1 MSRPPLSRLA
11 VAALVSLAPAMP
23 LVIFATGGG
32 QASGSGQ
39 TQGDT
44 RRPGAATP
52 WSGARDP
59 AWSPDGASIA
69 FSHIDQIWTAARDGQ
84 NARPLVAWPE
94 ASERAGRE
102 GAAAPPEKTQTGAVI
117 ERDPAFSPDGRRIA
131 FAADRG
137 EGFDIYLVAVT
148 GGAPERLTFL
158 PGEERWPAW
167 TPDGRL
173 IFSHRAAAAD
183 QWDLMRA
190 LPTAPPAGG
199 TVASSPE
206 AITDTPYDETEPSV
220 SPDGAY
226 VLFASNRESD
236 GGDIDLWI
244 SSLAASSSSASP
256 TSSASSEASASSA
269 SSAPEAEKPASAPSS
284 TSAAESTPGTTVAG
298 TPPRPVANA
307 RVVRVRGVESSPV
320 WAPDGKR
327 IAFSAIR
334 QGLGSIWVAE
344 IEIPNDKESPRPAAP
359 PLLVSRRGG
368 QVAWSPDGRTLLI
381 SDTPDPEPTYNGNP
395 RRDDGE
401 APPLFALADASGGAF
416 NLRLVPAP
424 RPPDEGEVPLTTKL
438 AVPGTRWLTA
448 FDGVWRTLQSLYYG
462 SGAGATAWQALYDN
476 YAPRAAIAR
485 DEASLETVVD
495 EMISS
500 QPLIKPAVT
509 SSHAVVVSGHRL
521 ASEAGVHVLERGG
534 NIVDAA
540 IAVSFALGVVEPDAS
555 GIGGDGMA
563 VLFLKGMAEPTVIEY
578 KDQTPIHATLDNP
591 EIFRDGRLVGDG
603 PAAANIPG
611 VVAGMD
617 MLYQKYGSKR
627 VGWDDLIA
635 PAIRHAEDG
644 YVLDDALP
652 TSVAEGQSF
661 LTKYPAAREI
671 YMPGGRVP
679 RAGDRFVNRDYAS
692 TLRAIAKGGARE
704 FYQGAIAKR
713 IAADMSENGG
723 IIGYEDLAQYRAVE
737 RQPLTGRF
745 REHVIYAA
753 PPPVSSGASLVETLQ
768 ILDHYAPRA
777 GAGIARDADYFH
789 YVLESWKQR
798 HPMTQVA
805 DPALWPINLSP
816 HLDRSHAS
824 QQFQLIHPMKA
835 SEFRGDGGGASQTP
849 GDRIGSG
856 TTAFVVADSE
866 GNMIAVTQTLST
878 WGGNFYVSKGLGFL
892 YNNHLRSSRVTRG
905 AYGQLLP
912 LSRSSSTSTPTL
924 VFREANGVQTPRMAV
939 GAAGNAWIVSSV
951 YSIITQV
958 IDGGQAMQAAVEAPR
973 FLIGRDPTDASNS
986 RARIQIEDRFP
997 RGVLM
1002 ELTRRGHVFQ
1012 KIGRKGEVRYGYAS
1026 GALVDVGA
1034 RRVEGGADPR
1044 RSHAAVA
1051 WSGATGSQ

>member
-1 MSRPPLSRLA
+1 VRGPF
-11 VAALVSLAPAMP
+11 VE
-23 LVIFATGGG
+23 
-32 QASGSGQ
+32 
-39 TQGDT
+39 
-44 RRPGAATP
+44 
-52 WSGARDP
+52 RDP
-59 AWSPDGASIA
+59 AW
-69 FSHIDQIWTAARDGQ
+69 
-84 NARPLVAWPE
+84 
-94 ASERAGRE
+94 
-102 GAAAPPEKTQTGAVI
+102 
-117 ERDPAFSPDGRRIA
+117 SPDGRRIA

-137 EGFDIYLVAVT
+137 DGFDIYLVAAT

-158 PGEERWPAW
+158 PGDERWPAW

-173 IFSHRAAAAD
+173 IFAHRAGE

-206 AITDTPYDETEPSV
+206 AITDTPFDETEPSV

-236 GGDIDLWI
+236 GGDVDLWI
-244 SSLAASSSSASP
+244 ASLKPGSDSGAAAA
-256 TSSASSEASASSA
+256 TASASS
-269 SSAPEAEKPASAPSS
+269 PAADS
-284 TSAAESTPGTTVAG
+284 TTPGTTVAG
-298 TPPRPVANA
+298 SPPRPVSNA
-307 RVVRVRGVESSPV
+307 RVVRVSGAESSPV

-344 IEIPNDKESPRPAAP
+344 IDIANDKQSPRPAAP

-401 APPLFALADASGGAF
+401 APPLFALSDGSGGAF

-424 RPPDEGEVPLTTKL
+424 RPPDDGEVPLTTKL
-438 AVPGTRWLTA
+438 AVPGSRWLTA
-448 FDGVWRTLQSLYYG
+448 FDGVWRTLQTLYYG
-462 SGAGATAWQALYDN
+462 HGANANAWQALYDL
-476 YAPRAAIAR
+476 YAPRAAAAR

-495 EMISS
+495 AMIAE

-563 VLFLKGMAEPTVIEY
+563 VLFLKGMTEPTVIEY

-627 VGWDDLIA
+627 VAWDDLIA
-635 PAIRHAEDG
+635 PAIRHAEEG

-661 LTKYPAAREI
+661 LRKYDAAREI
-671 YMPGGRVP
+671 FMPGGRVP

-704 FYQGAIAKR
+704 FYQGSIAKK

-745 REHVIYAA
+745 RDHVVYAA
-753 PPPVSSGASLVETLQ
+753 PPPVSSGASLVESLQ
-768 ILDHYAPRA
+768 ILDHYAPKP

-789 YVLESWKQR
+789 YALEAWKQR

-816 HLDRSHAS
+816 HLDRAHAAA
-824 QQFQLIHPMKA
+824 QFQQINPLKA
-835 SEFRGDGGGASQTP
+835 SELRGDTGENGGRGE
-849 GDRIGSG
+849 GERERDRDRDRIGSG
-856 TTAFVVADSE
+856 TTAFVVADSD

-924 VFREANGVQTPRMAV
+924 VFRDANGVQTPRLAV

-958 IDGGQAMQAAVEAPR
+958 IDGGQPMQAAVEAPR
-973 FLIGRDPTDASNS
+973 FLIGRDPSDASNS

-997 RGVLM
+997 RALLTD
-1002 ELTRRGHVFQ
+1002 LTRRGHVFQ

>member
-1 MSRPPLSRLA
+1 M
-11 VAALVSLAPAMP
+11 
-23 LVIFATGGG
+23 
-32 QASGSGQ
+32 
-39 TQGDT
+39 
-44 RRPGAATP
+44 
-52 WSGARDP
+52 
-59 AWSPDGASIA
+59 
-69 FSHIDQIWTAARDGQ
+69 
-84 NARPLVAWPE
+84 
-94 ASERAGRE
+94 
-102 GAAAPPEKTQTGAVI
+102 
-117 ERDPAFSPDGRRIA
+117 
-131 FAADRG
+131 
-137 EGFDIYLVAVT
+137 
-148 GGAPERLTFL
+148 
-158 PGEERWPAW
+158 
-167 TPDGRL
+167 
-173 IFSHRAAAAD
+173 
-183 QWDLMRA
+183 
-190 LPTAPPAGG
+190 
-199 TVASSPE
+199 
-206 AITDTPYDETEPSV
+206 
-220 SPDGAY
+220 
-226 VLFASNRESD
+226 
-236 GGDIDLWI
+236 
-244 SSLAASSSSASP
+244 
-256 TSSASSEASASSA
+256 
-269 SSAPEAEKPASAPSS
+269 
-284 TSAAESTPGTTVAG
+284 
-298 TPPRPVANA
+298 
-307 RVVRVRGVESSPV
+307 

-344 IEIPNDKESPRPAAP
+344 IEIPNDKQAARPAAP

-381 SDTPDPEPTYNGNP
+381 SDTPDPDPTYNGNP
-395 RRDDGE
+395 RRDDRE

-438 AVPGTRWLTA
+438 AVPGSRWLTA
-448 FDGVWRTLQSLYYG
+448 FDGVWRTLQGLYYDH
-462 SGAGATAWQALYDN
+462 GASANAWQALYEN

-495 EMISS
+495 AMIAE

-563 VLFLKGMAEPTVIEY
+563 VLFLKGMTEPTVIEY
-578 KDQTPIHATLDNP
+578 KDQTPIHATLDTLD
-591 EIFRDGRLVGDG
+591 IFRDGRIVGDG

-617 MLYQKYGSKR
+617 MLYQKYASKR
-627 VGWDDLIA
+627 VAWDDLIA
-635 PAIRHAEDG
+635 PAIRHAEEG

-661 LTKYPAAREI
+661 LRKYDAAREI
-671 YMPGGRVP
+671 FMPGGRVP

-704 FYQGAIAKR
+704 FYQGAIAKK
-713 IAADMSENGG
+713 IAADMAENGG

-768 ILDHYAPRA
+768 ILDNYAAKP

-789 YVLESWKQR
+789 YALEAWKQR

-805 DPALWPINLSP
+805 DPALWPVNLSP
-816 HLDRSHAS
+816 HLDRAHAAA
-824 QQFQLIHPMKA
+824 QFQQINPLKA
-835 SEFRGDGGGASQTP
+835 SVYRGETGGGGRDDQSGDGSGSGSPSSPSSAP
-849 GDRIGSG
+849 RDPDDRIGSG

-924 VFREANGVQTPRMAV
+924 VFREANGVQTPRLAV

-973 FLIGRDPTDASNS
+973 FLIGRDPSDASNS

-997 RGVLM
+997 RAVLM

-1051 WSGATGSQ
+1051 WSGTTGSQ